1 LIEPDGPRKDDL
13 ELFLSLGQYDGRMKF
28 GDDQYEMYPFKA
40 RLEAGQISIF
50 ELKDKTNKRLETYD
64 KSALLTATKIVQ
76 TCDNSL
82 RYKLK
87 AGKSYVIVPAPK
99 VACRE
104 K

>member
-1 LIEPDGPRKDDL
+1 MIEPDGPRKDDL
-13 ELFLSLGQYDGRMKF
+13 ELFISLGQFDGRMKY
-28 GDDQYEMYPFKA
+28 GDNQYEQYPFKN

-50 ELKDKTNKRLETYD
+50 ELKDKTKKRLDTYD
-64 KSALLTATKIVQ
+64 KSALLTATKINQ

-82 RYKLK
+82 RYNLK
-87 AGKSYVIVPAPK
+87 AGKSYIIVPAPK